1 MQEPPNRLRQ
11 FVSDLQEGGPA
22 RQTFSAFMDLLYSYG
37 LSDDE
42 IAVVLS
48 RDLKR
53 VQQRMGA
60 ADIAIEI
67 SGWWR

>member
-11 FVSDLQEGGPA
+11 FISDLQEGGPA
-22 RQTFSAFMDLLYSYG
+22 RQTFGDFMKLLDSYG
-37 LSDDE
+37 LTDDE

-48 RDLKR
+48 RDLKSI
-53 VQQRMGA
+53 QRAIGTF
-60 ADIAIEI
+60 DIGIEV

>member
-22 RQTFSAFMDLLYSYG
+22 RQTFSDFMKLLDGYG

-48 RDLKR
+48 RDLKS
-53 VQQRMGA
+53 VQQRIGA